1 MGKINRSLKSGFCV
15 PCTGF
20 VNLSGLPTNVMWIV
34 NIQWSVISHRC
45 DIMVM
50 DEKYKQRKGRKR
62 VRRFAPCSHRKSRT
76 YSKVIVG

>member
-1 MGKINRSLKSGFCV
+1 
-15 PCTGF
+15 
-20 VNLSGLPTNVMWIV
+20 
-34 NIQWSVISHRC
+34 
-45 DIMVM
+45 MVM